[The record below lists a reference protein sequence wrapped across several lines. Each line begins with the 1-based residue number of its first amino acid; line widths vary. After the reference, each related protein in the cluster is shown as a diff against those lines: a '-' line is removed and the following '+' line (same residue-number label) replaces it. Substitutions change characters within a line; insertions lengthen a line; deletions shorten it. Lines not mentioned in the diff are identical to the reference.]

1 MWIPSSTRWPPQP
14 SKRLLILGAVL
25 ALCAAPA
32 QAQLAVHD
40 PANYVQNALQ
50 AARQLQALNNEAQM
64 LINQAQELAASPYS
78 HLIESSQTL
87 RDIAELSRSVRGIT
101 GDIGKL
107 EQQFADLYPT
117 AIHGLDPTTALSQAQ
132 GRTTAA
138 RETAEDLARTAA
150 ELERL
155 SSGRNARLEGALSA
169 SEGAGGQTAAIQSS
183 TQALAVLAED
193 LGSMRTILLAQSRLM
208 AQDAARRAAEQ
219 AAGAEARRQFY
230 DRPAAAPA
238 PPSFDPFP
246 NSRY

>member
-1 MWIPSSTRWPPQP
+1 MWIPSSMRWPPRP
-14 SKRLLILGAVL
+14 SSRVLVL
-25 ALCAAPA
+25 AAALALTSPSA
-32 QAQLAVHD
+32 QAQLAVYD
-40 PANYVQNALQ
+40 PANYAQNALQ
-50 AARQLQALNNEAQM
+50 AARQLQTLTNEAQM
-64 LINQAQELAASPYS
+64 LINQARELAASPYS

-101 GDIGKL
+101 GDIGRL

-117 AIHGLDPTTALSQAQ
+117 AVRGLDPSMALSQAL

-138 RETAEDLARTAA
+138 RETAEDLARAAA

-169 SEGAGGQTAAIQSS
+169 SQGAAGQTAAIQSS
-183 TQALAVLAED
+183 TQVLAVLAED

-208 AQDAARRAAEQ
+208 AEDAARRAAEQ

-238 PPSFDPFP
+238 APDFDPFP
-246 NSRY
+246 KARH